1 MINKKL
7 VMIGLMASAALV
19 VGCKEEA
26 KKPDDSAKLQTLEQ
40 KASYIIGQGM
50 GKQFKSSDFALET
63 DAFVLAI
70 NDLKAGTP
78 ARISD
83 EDGQKVMQELTEILK
98 KKQEEKA
105 KTLSETNKA
114 AGEKFLTENKAKE
127 GVQTTASGLQYKVI
141 TAGNGV
147 KPKATDTVKVH
158 YEGKLLDGT
167 VFDSSIKRGEP
178 VEFPVSG
185 VIAGW
190 VEALQLMPQGS
201 KWEVYIPSDLAYGP
215 TGQGATIPPAST
227 LIFTVEL
234 LEVKAAAAE
243 PAPAAPA
250 AKPAKK

>member
-7 VMIGLMASAALV
+7 AIIGLMASAALV
-19 VGCKEEA
+19 AGCKEDA
-26 KKPDDSAKLQTLEQ
+26 KKQDDSTKLQTLEQ
-40 KASYIIGQGM
+40 KASYIIGQNM
-50 GKQFKSSDFALET
+50 GKQFKQSDFNVDT
-63 DAFVLAI
+63 DSFVLAI
-70 NDLKAGTP
+70 NDIKGGTA

-83 EDGQKVMQELTEILK
+83 EDAQKIMQELTDGLK

-105 KTLSETNKA
+105 KQLSETNKA
-114 AGEKFLTENKAKE
+114 AGDKFLAENKTKE
-127 GVQTTASGLQYKVI
+127 GVQTTASGLQYKII

-158 YEGKLLDGT
+158 YAGKLLDGT
-167 VFDSSIKRGEP
+167 EFDSSIKRGEP
-178 VEFPVSG
+178 VEFPVNG
-185 VIAGW
+185 VIPGW

-201 KWEVYIPSDLAYGP
+201 KWEIYIPSNLAYGDA
-215 TGQGATIPPAST
+215 GQGPTIPPAST

-234 LEVKAAAAE
+234 LEVKAAPE

>member
-7 VMIGLMASAALV
+7 AMIGLMASAALV
-19 VGCKEEA
+19 VGCKEDA
-26 KKPDDSAKLQTLEQ
+26 KKQDDGAKLQTLEQ

-50 GKQFKSSDFALET
+50 GKQFKQSDFNLET
-63 DAFVLAI
+63 DSFVLAI

-78 ARISD
+78 ARIS
-83 EDGQKVMQELTEILK
+83 EEESQKIMQELTEGLK

-105 KTLSETNKA
+105 KQLSETNKT
-114 AGEKFLTENKAKE
+114 AGEKFLAENKTKE

-178 VEFPVSG
+178 VEFPVNG
-185 VIAGW
+185 VIPGW

-215 TGQGATIPPAST
+215 TGQGPTIPPAST

-234 LEVKAAAAE
+234 LEVKAPAAE
-243 PAPAAPA
+243 PAPTAP